1 MEEGDEEDEEDLGE
15 EVPQE
20 TLKQCLDKF
29 GSPDFIMEPEIF
41 SQLKKY
47 FQSGGNPEQVFHLFI
62 FYLRRKLCSALII
75 LHWRVYAAEAMEKS
89 LVI

>member
-1 MEEGDEEDEEDLGE
+1 MEEGDEEDEEDHGE

-47 FQSGGNPEQVFHLFI
+47 FQSGGNPEQVKFVLFKKTGLYI
-62 FYLRRKLCSALII
+62 WLKTFLKGKIQELK
-75 LHWRVYAAEAMEKS
+75 W
-89 LVI
+89 